1 MDFLFIDWWWKMN
14 YGKNVFIK
22 VIDTLLSAKPP
33 NYETVLEM
41 DRLIRQAELP
51 KIKLYLKPEEDDY
64 TDPGACMRSYLMSQ
78 IRSIC
83 KCLFYPHSHPLS
95 ILVKLPSVFIIF

>member
-1 MDFLFIDWWWKMN
+1 MN

-83 KCLFYPHSHPLS
+83 KSYSYKPIFLALFLFSLATLYPP
-95 ILVKLPSVFIIF
+95 